1 MGAECAFFRVQNG
14 SRYSAG
20 FAVNLLGVHKIPD
33 LFATN
38 SGPIP
43 RMVRLSVSLWFAPPF
58 RKLPSPLCSIAQSV
72 ELRMQNKRVG
82 LLGLFID
89 APRIHRDLTSI
100 PISISFDGA
109 TGLRSI
115 DNRPFSRIVVPI
127 TSIKITPTM
136 KLGISGK
143 PGPGLGIGASF
154 GTGFCL
160 DPACHFIA
168 TNYHL
173 AVTT

>member
-43 RMVRLSVSLWFAPPF
+43 RMVRLSVSLWFVPPF

-72 ELRMQNKRVG
+72 EQRMQNKRVG

-100 PISISFDGA
+100 PIPISFDGA

-115 DNRPFSRIVVPI
+115 DNR
-127 TSIKITPTM
+127 
-136 KLGISGK
+136 K

-173 AVTT
+173 AVTTQAHKVRVKSFRPSAQIA